1 VSHSYS
7 QGYYSVP
14 AAEYEELH
22 KMLAAAEYVIRKQT
36 LRAERAEIENAVLDK
51 ANEDLMDKVQ
61 ELSAIINMH
70 EGSTNE

>member
-1 VSHSYS
+1 MSYS
-7 QGYYSVP
+7 RSEGYYSVP
-14 AAEYEELH
+14 EKDYEELT

-61 ELSAIINMH
+61 ELMAVINH
-70 EGSTNE
+70 LERKEA